1 MEQNQGIQAVNT
13 SQPSIIDQIADERDE
28 LREENA
34 RLKHRMEILIAKER
48 DDANDRIKRLEKA
61 GDDMYDLLNNCDEAY
76 GWRKAKESKP

>member
-1 MEQNQGIQAVNT
+1 MNT

>member
-1 MEQNQGIQAVNT
+1 
-13 SQPSIIDQIADERDE
+13 
-28 LREENA
+28 
-34 RLKHRMEILIAKER
+34 MEILIAKER